1 MDSCISF
8 TPSFPSLIQ
17 TGAGS
22 DYVSQWTEVTD
33 GRCDQK
39 WVFLAVLVQKPKPLG
54 DKNVNR
60 QGSGDTRTD
69 DSSKRCPVTVIK
81 SFLSFLETQG
91 VGWGK
96 HSSALW
102 EVMVLPR
109 GTSSG
114 VNPAPGV
121 DRAVCDW
128 GTIDSC
134 SESQ

>member
-1 MDSCISF
+1 M
-8 TPSFPSLIQ
+8 
-17 TGAGS
+17 
-22 DYVSQWTEVTD
+22 TD
-33 GRCDQK
+33 GRCDQN

-96 HSSALW
+96 HSGALW